1 MSGERRLTSRQT
13 TFCPAPSPNKG
24 QMTLDEMIKAAYQLG
39 NGGKIRDVSHST
51 RRSPTSVHRVKQVAE
66 GRVLFR
72 AELNYDRVLLSHFVA
87 FCLFENPMTT
97 GSNISTMAQQIGLET
112 STSSV
117 NRLARDMKFV
127 SVFTQKQE
135 QLTEQQKRY
144 RVEFCRGIQLWFGFF
159 LPWVFTDETML
170 VLNPTKKRVRI
181 IRGVDSESKFIDV
194 KGYPAK
200 LMVWAAISRDF
211 KSSLIRIRGGLTAIE
226 YQNLLREN
234 RIFELLNDRFGQSA
248 YVFQQDGARPHTAKT
263 TLQFLKANTE
273 ILPDRYHWPA
283 SSPDLNVIENLWAI
297 LKYEM
302 RYDQIHDVDSMYNE
316 AVRVWDQI
324 PIDVVNKLMGDFLPR
339 LRTCEAVAG
348 ECINRY
354 KSVLRGFRQ
363 SLESGRAAMKEAID
377 TKEQIRQFKDQS
389 RVFFTN
395 RINNYRQWSNLS
407 KQQEERDR
415 QLQVDRDIGEES
427 RLICT
432 TLPQTIQKRC
442 GLPACPSAVTRRV
455 LVAEKLIE

>member
-1 MSGERRLTSRQT
+1 M
-13 TFCPAPSPNKG
+13 
-24 QMTLDEMIKAAYQLG
+24 
-39 NGGKIRDVSHST
+39 
-51 RRSPTSVHRVKQVAE
+51 
-66 GRVLFR
+66 
-72 AELNYDRVLLSHFVA
+72 
-87 FCLFENPMTT
+87 
-97 GSNISTMAQQIGLET
+97 
-112 STSSV
+112 
-117 NRLARDMKFV
+117 
-127 SVFTQKQE
+127 
-135 QLTEQQKRY
+135 
-144 RVEFCRGIQLWFGFF
+144 
-159 LPWVFTDETML
+159 
-170 VLNPTKKRVRI
+170 
-181 IRGVDSESKFIDV
+181 
-194 KGYPAK
+194 
-200 LMVWAAISRDF
+200 
-211 KSSLIRIRGGLTAIE
+211 
-226 YQNLLREN
+226 QNLLREN

-363 SLESGRAAMKEAID
+363 SLESGRAAMKQAID